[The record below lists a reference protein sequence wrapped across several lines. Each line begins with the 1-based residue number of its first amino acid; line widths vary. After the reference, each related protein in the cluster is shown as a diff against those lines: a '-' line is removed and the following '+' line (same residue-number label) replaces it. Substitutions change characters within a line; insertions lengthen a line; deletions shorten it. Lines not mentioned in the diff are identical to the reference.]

1 MPRKEVGG
9 GGGEEEARSRLGVE
23 GPGRRGLVQGE
34 EEVRGIEQ
42 EGGDEE
48 GGEDDYT
55 LDEKH
60 IF

>member
-34 EEVRGIEQ
+34 EEVRGIE
-42 EGGDEE
+42 EE

-55 LDEKH
+55 LDEKKNQVVP
-60 IF
+60 